1 VTEPQQR
8 LPAAARTYWRLTL
21 VPWVVILAF
30 AALGL
35 GSRADDIGVPAWLPV
50 AVELLAGVAVI
61 AVVPGLRWSRW
72 RYEIRDD
79 EIDLRAGLWTVRRV
93 LVPIRRVQHVDTST
107 GPLQGIFELATVSFH
122 TAAGKTE
129 IPALTRAEAEAVR
142 RRVGELARTRD
153 DV

>member
-8 LPAAARTYWRLTL
+8 LPAAARPYWRLTL
-21 VPWVVILAF
+21 VPWVVALAF
-30 AALGL
+30 GALALGPP
-35 GSRADDIGVPAWLPV
+35 ADDIGLPRWLPLAAELV
-50 AVELLAGVAVI
+50 AGAVAI

>member
-1 VTEPQQR
+1 MTEPSQR

-21 VPWVVILAF
+21 VPWVGVFALA
-30 AALGL
+30 AGGL
-35 GSRADDIGVPAWLPV
+35 SPVADDIGLPAWLPV
-50 AVELLAGVAVI
+50 VAELAVGAVLI

-72 RYEIRDD
+72 RYEIRED
-79 EIDLRAGLWTVRRV
+79 EIDLQAGLWTIRRV

-107 GPLQGIFELATVSFH
+107 GPVQGIFGLATVSFH

-129 IPALTRAEAEAVR
+129 IPALTRADAEAVR
-142 RRVGELARTRD
+142 RRVGELARTHD